1 MTREKLLRAA
11 ADLFEER
18 GFAGT
23 TTADI
28 AERAGVAEVTL
39 FRHFGSKS
47 TLFTATLDTIQQ
59 TLGIDALKDTLD
71 GDLASDVPRIV
82 RRLGTYFHRERRMIR
97 MILFASI
104 ADPTLTDRVA
114 RGPMAA
120 TDLLRTYF
128 AARAR
133 EGRLRHHDPT
143 ALAESLV
150 GGTFG
155 IVIGFG
161 AFVPGPGAEAAIQ
174 RKCDR
179 FAALFLDALLG
190 PDRSGEADSRR
201 EP

>member
-11 ADLFEER
+11 AALFEER

-47 TLFTATLDTIQQ
+47 KLFAATLDTIQR
-59 TLGIDALKDTLD
+59 TLGVDALKDALD
-71 GDLASDVPRIV
+71 GDLTSDLPRIV
-82 RRLGTYFHRERRMIR
+82 RRLGSYFHRERRMIR
-97 MILFASI
+97 MMLFASI
-104 ADPTLTDRVA
+104 ADPTLIDRVA

-128 AARAR
+128 AEQAR
-133 EGRLRHHDPT
+133 EGRLRHGDPT

-161 AFVPGPGAEAAIQ
+161 ALTPGPGAEAALQ

-179 FAALFLDALLG
+179 FAELFLDALLC
-190 PDRSGEADSRR
+190 PDRSDEATPRR
-201 EP
+201 DP